1 MRIGMHT
8 GTIIAGVIGR
18 TIVRYDIY
26 GKDVLIA
33 KKMEQNGA
41 PGYILMTD
49 DSIVKLKRA
58 LGYNIKADQL
68 MTIYIKEL
76 EKNITGHLIKN

>member
-26 GKDVLIA
+26 GRDVLIA
-33 KKMEQNGA
+33 KKME
-41 PGYILMTD
+41 
-49 DSIVKLKRA
+49 
-58 LGYNIKADQL
+58 
-68 MTIYIKEL
+68 
-76 EKNITGHLIKN
+76 